1 MTMFIFT
8 ALAVTAAIWVIT
20 EPQSPQDPAMD
31 EITPFIGVGLIP

>member
-1 MTMFIFT
+1 MTMFVFA

-31 EITPFIGVGLIP
+31 EITPFIVLG